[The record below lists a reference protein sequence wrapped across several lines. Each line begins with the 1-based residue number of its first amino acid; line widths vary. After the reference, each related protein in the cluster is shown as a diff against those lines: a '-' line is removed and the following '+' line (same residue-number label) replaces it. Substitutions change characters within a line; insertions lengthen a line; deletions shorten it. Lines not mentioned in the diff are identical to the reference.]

1 MSRKLELVRE
11 EKLFRLLPGRRES
24 GRLEASGV
32 ALVDDKT
39 ALVVFDNLNQ
49 VARIDLSLKRRASNR
64 LLPAPSL
71 GSGFEDIAID
81 HRYGRA
87 FCLIEA
93 MEDFDGFLR
102 GFVAEYDRA
111 ARFLRCTRLH
121 TRFEETNK
129 GFEGLAHVWRGGR
142 EYLYALCEGNLGTG
156 RHAGGGRVDVFI
168 RARDGGWKASHRIRL
183 PKQAEFKDYAA
194 LAYRDQQLAIV
205 SQASARLW
213 VARVDEEAHALC
225 RDPTP
230 SIASRARATAMS
242 RESPGCPVTPWSPS
256 PTGRRGGSPL
266 AAPRRIRASIYS
278 GSQRAEVF
286 AAEAYQEIVRAH
298 PRVDTGQEV
307 ALKILKSNI
316 QVCENAAPAGIRLVC
331 TRVGQSNQL

>member
-1 MSRKLELVRE
+1 M
-11 EKLFRLLPGRRES
+11 
-24 GRLEASGV
+24 
-32 ALVDDKT
+32 
-39 ALVVFDNLNQ
+39 VFDNLNQ

-81 HRYGRA
+81 HRHGRA

-93 MEDFDGFLR
+93 MEDFDGLLR

-111 ARFLRCTRLH
+111 GRFLRCTRLH

-194 LAYRDQQLAIV
+194 LAYRDRQLAIV

-213 VARVDEEAHALC
+213 VARVDEEAHALVPGSDAVY
-225 RDPTP
+225 RFP
-230 SIASRARATAMS
+230 SKSYGNVEGIAWLSR
-242 RESPGCPVTPWSPS
+242 TPWSPS

-316 QVCENAAPAGIRLVC
+316 QVL
-331 TRVGQSNQL
+331 

>member
-11 EKLFRLLPGRRES
+11 EKLFRLLPDRRES

-81 HRYGRA
+81 DRHGRV

-93 MEDFDGFLR
+93 MEDFDGLLR

-111 ARFLRCTRLH
+111 GRFLRCTRLH

-142 EYLYALCEGNLGTG
+142 EYLYALCEGNLGTAATRGAVVSTYSFARATGAG
-156 RHAGGGRVDVFI
+156 RPRTESACRSRRSSRTMPRSPIATGNSPSFPRRR
-168 RARDGGWKASHRIRL
+168 RACGWPGSTRKRM
-183 PKQAEFKDYAA
+183 P
-194 LAYRDQQLAIV
+194 
-205 SQASARLW
+205 W
-213 VARVDEEAHALC
+213 C
-225 RDPTP
+225 RDRTP

-242 RESPGCPVTPWSPS
+242 RESPGCPATPWSPS
-256 PTGRRGGSPL
+256 PTGRRGGSPP

-278 GSQRAEVF
+278 GSRHLPWGRPELSNSRMS
-286 AAEAYQEIVRAH
+286 AYGGTTRTSRSLLQC
-298 PRVDTGQEV
+298 PF
-307 ALKILKSNI
+307 
-316 QVCENAAPAGIRLVC
+316 IR
-331 TRVGQSNQL
+331 RSRP